1 MNVSR
6 YVAIPINR
14 ISIGDEKM
22 KVITDSDEVETF

>member
-14 ISIGDEKM
+14 ISISDEKM